1 MFLKLPARI
10 WHASHLYAQGTL
22 ICTAIA
28 LAASFLFAHF
38 GGPLLLYALL
48 FGLSFHF
55 FSKHTSVKPG
65 VDFCGRSVLR
75 IGVALLGARI
85 TVGQV
90 VNLGPAVCRSG
101 RVPGYEVFGA
111 LPLRLSHGQR
121 QQHAQKF
128 AGAM

>member
-1 MFLKLPARI
+1 MFLKLPGRI
-10 WHASHLYAQGTL
+10 WLALRRYAPGTL
-22 ICTAIA
+22 VCTAIA
-28 LAASFLFAHF
+28 LAANFLSAHF

-55 FSKHTSVKPG
+55 LNKHASVKPG

-90 VNLGPAVCRSG
+90 VNLGPAVAVGST
-101 RVPGYEVFGA
+101 
-111 LPLRLSHGQR
+111 QR
-121 QQHAQKF
+121 QTFHDF
-128 AGAM
+128 AWFWPLQPLASKRALRIC

>member
-1 MFLKLPARI
+1 MLLKLPGRI
-10 WHASHLYAQGTL
+10 WLALRRYAPGTL
-22 ICTAIA
+22 VCIAIA
-28 LAASFLFAHF
+28 LAANFLSAHF

-55 FSKHTSVKPG
+55 LNKHASVKPG

-90 VNLGPAVCRSG
+90 VNLG
-101 RVPGYEVFGA
+101 
-111 LPLRLSHGQR
+111 RLLQLLFF
-121 QQHAQKF
+121 QDLC
-128 AGAM
+128 